1 LEARLF
7 IWRLIINSLIS
18 EILDPTLP
26 VGVEQRQAFGKSLR
40 EQVPLTALG
49 HRPVITRSAP
59 RFIARIESHLI
70 PELLPLRHERMLA
83 SPAAFFRGTAEL
95 MAYDLRHEVN
105 SGITLLSSGDAH
117 LQNFGFYA
125 SPERQLLF
133 DLNDFDEAGV
143 MPFEYDVKRL
153 ATSVYLLGAQSH
165 FDADQMDELVLQ
177 VVRTYRKSLKASFKQ
192 SQLERFY
199 TTSEVHGLLGA
210 VDAQEAGLIEKIIHK
225 AQSRDQ
231 ASVIKKYTQRTASGQ
246 LRFKVDPPR
255 SIHVEADTEVS
266 LMQGLLDYRETTRA
280 DVNLLLHQYH
290 VTDMIRHSVGIGS
303 FGTHCYLALLTGP
316 NGSSIVLQLKEAL
329 PDRHVLSLQSDPAS
343 LSAETQAG
351 QRIIA
356 ATQILQKASD
366 PFLGWMTIGERS
378 FYVRQF
384 RDMKESINVAKLTFD
399 QFKAYS
405 EVCAHLLAKAHA
417 QSPQAA
423 VACGYV
429 NKDFDRT
436 IQQWCLGY
444 LHQVIDDFAA
454 FAAEFEEN

>member
-1 LEARLF
+1 M
-7 IWRLIINSLIS
+7 INSLIS
-18 EILDPTLP
+18 DILAQPLP
-26 VGVEQRQAFGKSLR
+26 VGVDERHALGKRLR
-40 EQVPLTALG
+40 SQTPLAALG
-49 HRPVITRSAP
+49 HRPLITRSAP
-59 RFIARIESHLI
+59 RFIAAIEAHLL
-70 PELLPLRHERMLA
+70 PDLMPLRHQRMLA

-105 SGITLLSSGDAH
+105 SGIQVLSSGDAH

-165 FDADQMDELVLQ
+165 FDAEKMDALVKQ

-192 SQLERFY
+192 TQLQRFY
-199 TTSEVHGLLGA
+199 TTSEVHSLLGA
-210 VDAQEAGLIEKIIHK
+210 VDANSAGLIARNVAK
-225 AQSRDQ
+225 AQTRDQ
-231 ASVIKKYTQRTASGQ
+231 ASVIKKYTQRSASGQ
-246 LRFKVDPPR
+246 LRFKVQPPR
-255 SIHVEADTEVS
+255 SVHVEADTEIS
-266 LMQGLLDYRETTRA
+266 LMQGILAYRDTTRA
-280 DVNLLLHQYH
+280 DVDLLLRQYH
-290 VTDMIRHSVGIGS
+290 VSDIIRHSVGIGS

-316 NGSSIVLQLKEAL
+316 SGSSIVLQLKEAL
-329 PDRHVLSLQSDPAS
+329 PERRALSTTSDPAS
-343 LSAETQAG
+343 LADETQAG

-366 PFLGWMTIGERS
+366 PFLGWMTAGSRS

-384 RDMKESINVAKLTFD
+384 RDMKESINVANLNFA
-399 QFKAYS
+399 QFQAYS

-417 QSPQAA
+417 QSPQGA
-423 VACGYV
+423 VVAGYL
-429 NKDFDRT
+429 NKEFDQV
-436 IQQWCLGY
+436 IQQWCLDY

-454 FAAEFEEN
+454 FAAEFELK